1 MSVRVLRSAKSDAAR
16 AQTDCGC
23 ARLSACAAWRPAQ
36 SPCTIGPPNAE
47 AQVLDDRVYNG
58 HAGGAAVV
66 RSAAPVQTRPMAKAV
81 RALKGLEV
89 PARGFSVERKVYPGG
104 LVESSGSPVHI
115 VTLLAGAPVR
125 VDCLRGG
132 RHYVGLLKRGDMEI
146 VPAGEGGRWIDDGP
160 ADLLV
165 MRIELGFLNKVAA
178 GMGLD
183 PKTLEL
189 LPRIQARDPQI
200 EHLGWALEAALAE
213 GQAVE
218 PMFVQGLGVALATR
232 LIKEHAVVRP
242 APVKR
247 ALSRRQTAEVCD
259 HIDANLAA
267 RLSLADMARVVG
279 VSPSHF
285 KSLFKAAV
293 GVPAHRYVTRRRVAR
308 AVELIQAGGL
318 PLAKVAAATGFAHQ
332 SHLARAMRAVI
343 GRTPGELA
351 REYR

>member
-1 MSVRVLRSAKSDAAR
+1 MAKTVRAAR
-16 AQTDCGC
+16 
-23 ARLSACAAWRPAQ
+23 
-36 SPCTIGPPNAE
+36 
-47 AQVLDDRVYNG
+47 V
-58 HAGGAAVV
+58 
-66 RSAAPVQTRPMAKAV
+66 
-81 RALKGLEV
+81 LEV

-104 LVESSGSPVHI
+104 LVESAGAPVHL

-132 RHYVGLLKRGDMEI
+132 RHYVGQLKRGDMEI
-146 VPAGEGGRWIDDGP
+146 VPKGEGGRWIDEGP
-160 ADLLV
+160 ADLLI
-165 MRIELGFLNKVAA
+165 MRIDPGFLNTVAN

-213 GQAVE
+213 GKAVE
-218 PMFVQGLGVALATR
+218 PMFVQGLGMALATR
-232 LIKEHAVVRP
+232 LIKEHASVRP

-259 HIDANLAA
+259 HIDANLSA

-285 KSLFKAAV
+285 KSLFKAAI
-293 GVPAHRYVTRRRVAR
+293 GVPAHRYVMRRRVAR

-343 GRTPGELA
+343 GRTPGELQ